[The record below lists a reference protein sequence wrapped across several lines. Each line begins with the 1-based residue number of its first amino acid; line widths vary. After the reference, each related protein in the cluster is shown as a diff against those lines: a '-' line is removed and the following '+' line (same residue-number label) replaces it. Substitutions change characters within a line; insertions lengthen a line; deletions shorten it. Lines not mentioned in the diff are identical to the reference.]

1 VTTFKLLS
9 TTGDQTVEM
18 DPSKTLVVGR
28 AVTSDVPIYDP
39 TVSRRHAE
47 LSIRDGGVHVLDLG
61 SANGTFV
68 NGTRITDTTAAEG
81 DIVTFGKAAFKVLE
95 VAPPKPK
102 EAPPLSEFGG
112 RPPPPEATI
121 VRQVAVKEPGADL
134 EERVAVRPSGASQ
147 LKIEDT
153 ESVDERQAR
162 KLSLLLDISKELSK
176 QQDVDKL
183 LEKVVDIT
191 FQVMN
196 VDRVSILMLE
206 RGTNELVPRISR
218 SRLGDGSG
226 AKVPQSIA
234 RRAVD
239 ERLAILTD
247 NAAADERFG
256 GKSIMMQSVRSAMC
270 TPLMG
275 SDGKVLGIIYVDNM
289 TAISSFNDEDLEFL
303 IAFSGIAAVAI
314 ENGRLSERIKREAV
328 VLSNFQRYFAPDL
341 AEEIAN
347 QAEAVKLGGEKRP
360 VVVFF
365 SDIRGFTS
373 MSENM
378 IPDEIATLLTE
389 YFTEMVEI
397 VFEHSG
403 THQASGRCRPCD
415 ARGHR
420 TARYAREDEREVGR
434 RRAPA
439 DWDRHRDQLWRCLCR
454 EHRERPAT
462 GVHGDRRRRQ
472 RGLPPLLK
480 GRSGRDPDFRAVLQ
494 GPEGAAQG
502 RGAGAH
508 PTQGQG
514 PGRSGLP
521 RQAIGFAG
529 LCQQVHHQAERQ
541 AHHTEEVPFHPL
553 DEHGS
558 TSLHPVAA
566 CLVQRLSRRHVV
578 RYDLGSEWSE
588 SHAAHVEAL
597 QHLPVGQCER
607 YGGDDP
613 MISPGQLGQHRH
625 GVGGVSRLS
634 QDLIVD
640 HHHGVRRE
648 HEAGRAERMD
658 GRSFRTREPHGHRL
672 RELARLR
679 TLRDVGR
686 KHFVLDPQHLQQV
699 PASRRC

>member
-403 THQASGRCRPCD
+403 TLDKFMGDAIMALWGAPIKHPDAADRAMHAAIEQLDTLEKMNEKWAAEGRQQIGIGIGINFGD
-415 ARGHR
+415 VFAGNI
-420 TARYAREDEREVGR
+420 GS
-434 RRAPA
+434 
-439 DWDRHRDQLWRCLCR
+439 
-454 EHRERPAT
+454 
-462 GVHGDRRRRQ
+462 DRRLEYTVI
-472 RGLPPLLK
+472 G
-480 GRSGRDPDFRAVLQ
+480 DAVNVASRLCSK
-494 GPEGAAQG
+494 A
-502 RGAGAH
+502 
-508 PTQGQG
+508 G
-514 PGRSGLP
+514 PGEILIS
-521 RQAIGFAG
+521 
-529 LCQQVHHQAERQ
+529 E
-541 AHHTEEVPFHPL
+541 PFYKALKEP
-553 DEHGS
+553 
-558 TSLHPVAA
+558 PK
-566 CLVQRLSRRHVV
+566 
-578 RYDLGSEWSE
+578 
-588 SHAAHVEAL
+588 VEAL
-597 QHLPVGQCER
+597 EPIQLKGKAQAVPVYR
-607 YGGDDP
+607 VK
-613 MISPGQLGQHRH
+613 R
-625 GVGGVSRLS
+625 
-634 QDLIVD
+634 
-640 HHHGVRRE
+640 
-648 HEAGRAERMD
+648 
-658 GRSFRTREPHGHRL
+658 
-672 RELARLR
+672 
-679 TLRDVGR
+679 
-686 KHFVLDPQHLQQV
+686 
-699 PASRRC
+699 